1 MNVRIVTDSVSDIPQ
16 DLAEK
21 LRIKIVPIHISMG
34 EAQFLD
40 VVDLSRSDFYE
51 RLPSAEPYPTTA
63 APSPQR
69 FQQVYDRLADEG
81 AEAILSIH
89 VSSSFSATFQSVTKA
104 AEGFSRIPVTPVDS
118 GNLTMAEGLVVI
130 KAAQAAAEGRS
141 AEEILTLLESVI
153 RRTYAFAK
161 LDTIDY
167 LQRSGRMTAIQHRVI
182 GLLGIIPILRMNN
195 GESKMEVARTRRRAF
210 ERIMTEGT
218 HVLPHAEMFGIS
230 HANAPE
236 EAQRLAQALKDTIP
250 GLPDPLISGV
260 TPALGVHVGPGALCI
275 NWTVDEA
282 HFETEV
288 KGWRRWFARLSE

>member
-1 MNVRIVTDSVSDIPQ
+1 MNVRIVTDSVSDIPS

-21 LRIKIVPIHISMG
+21 LQITIVPIHISMG
-34 EAQFLD
+34 EEQFLD
-40 VVDLSRSDFYE
+40 NIDLSRSDFYE
-51 RLPSAEPYPTTA
+51 RLPAADPYPTTA

-89 VSSSFSATFQSVTKA
+89 VSSSFSAIFQSATKA
-104 AEGFSRIPVTPVDS
+104 AENYSRIPVIPVDS
-118 GNLTMAEGLVVI
+118 GNLTLAEGLVAV
-130 KAAQAAAEGRS
+130 KAAEAAVEGRS
-141 AEEILTLLESVI
+141 AEDIAGMLASVI

-182 GLLGIIPILRMNN
+182 GLLGIVPILRMNN
-195 GESKMEVARTRRRAF
+195 GESKMEVARTRKRAF
-210 ERIMTEGT
+210 QRILTEGA
-218 HVLPHAEMFGIS
+218 HVLPHAELFGIS
-230 HANAPE
+230 HANVPE
-236 EAQRLAQALKDTIP
+236 EAQRLAQALKESIP

-275 NWTVDEA
+275 NWMVDEA

-288 KGWRRWFARLSE
+288 KGWRRWFSRLSE